1 MNAAAPERREPPRV
15 PAPRN
20 SALGS
25 LGLLLG
31 VAALALAAVGW
42 MRLRAL
48 ENADAQL
55 QQRFDVLQQNAALKD
70 DLASDASDTQT
81 SLKSLDARIAD
92 LENSFNELRQHSQE
106 GRDAWIKA
114 EAASLLLDANE
125 ALVLRAD
132 PDLALVAL
140 DQADGR
146 LKLLPDPRLIPV
158 RQEIARESNKLRA
171 LPHADVEGMAV
182 KLTELAAGVDAL
194 PMKRVVPQHYQP
206 GGNLNDATLPA
217 DAGFWARL
225 KAAVQRLSASLFT
238 VRRHNSAVEPLL
250 APDQE
255 FMLRRNL
262 ELKLENARSALLQR
276 EDPAFQAAAHA
287 ADAWLQEYFDN
298 ADNSVKAAMQQLDD
312 MQKQSVA
319 PKLPDISLS
328 LTLLRQVETPKG
340 AAP

>member
-1 MNAAAPERREPPRV
+1 MSPTPERREPP
-15 PAPRN
+15 PAPSPR
-20 SALGS
+20 SGVPGS
-25 LGLLLG
+25 LGLLLAIASL
-31 VAALALAAVGW
+31 VLAAVGW
-42 MRLRAL
+42 TRLRTL

-55 QQRFDVLQQNAALKD
+55 QQRFNALQANAALKD

-81 SLKSLDARIAD
+81 SLKALNARTSD

-125 ALVLRAD
+125 ALALRAD
-132 PDLALVAL
+132 PGLALTAL
-140 DQADGR
+140 DQADAR

-182 KLTELAAGVDAL
+182 KLTELGASVDAL
-194 PMKRVVPQHYQP
+194 PMKRTAPEHYQP
-206 GGNLNDATLPA
+206 GGGLNDVTLPA

-225 KAAVQRLSASLFT
+225 KAAVQRLGASLFT
-238 VRRHNSAVEPLL
+238 LHRHNGVVEPLL
-250 APDQE
+250 APDEE

-262 ELKLENARSALLQR
+262 ELKLESARSALLQR

-298 ADNSVKAAMQQLDD
+298 TDNGVRSAMQQLDD
-312 MQKQSVA
+312 MQKQSIA
-319 PKLPDISLS
+319 PKLPDISAS

>member
-1 MNAAAPERREPPRV
+1 MNAAAPERREPART
-15 PAPRN
+15 PARRGG
-20 SALGS
+20 ALGS

-31 VAALALAAVGW
+31 VAALALAAVSW
-42 MRLRAL
+42 ARLRTL
-48 ENADAQL
+48 ERADAAL
-55 QQRFDVLQQNAALKD
+55 QQRFDVLQQGAALKD

-81 SLKSLDARIAD
+81 SLKALDARIAD

-106 GRDAWIKA
+106 GRDAWVKA

-132 PDLALVAL
+132 PELALVAL

-146 LKLLPDPRLIPV
+146 LKLLPDPRLLPV
-158 RQEIARESNKLRA
+158 RQEIVRESNKLRA
-171 LPHADVEGMAV
+171 LPRPDVDGMAV

-194 PMKRVVPQHYQP
+194 PMKRTAPQHYQP
-206 GGNLNDATLPA
+206 GGNLDDVTLPA

-225 KAAVQRLSASLFT
+225 KAALQRLGASLFT

-276 EDPAFQAAAHA
+276 EDPAFQAAARA

-298 ADNSVKAAMQQLDD
+298 TDNAVKTAMQQLDD
-312 MQKQSVA
+312 MQRQSIA

>member
-1 MNAAAPERREPPRV
+1 
-15 PAPRN
+15 
-20 SALGS
+20 

-31 VAALALAAVGW
+31 VAALALAAVAW
-42 MRLRAL
+42 ARLHAL
-48 ENADAQL
+48 EGAHTQL
-55 QQRFDVLQQNAALKD
+55 QQRFDALQQNAALKD

-81 SLKSLDARIAD
+81 SLKALDARTSD

-114 EAASLLLDANE
+114 EAASLLLDADE

-132 PDLALVAL
+132 PELALTAL
-140 DQADGR
+140 DQADAR

-171 LPHADVEGMAV
+171 LPHPDVEGMAV
-182 KLTELAAGVDAL
+182 KLTELAAGVDVL
-194 PMKRVVPQHYQP
+194 PMKRTAPEHYRP
-206 GGNLNDATLPA
+206 GGDLNDMTLPA

-225 KAAVQRLSASLFT
+225 KAAVQRLGANLFT
-238 VRRHNSAVEPLL
+238 LRRHNGAVEPLL
-250 APDQE
+250 APNEE

-276 EDPAFQAAAHA
+276 EDPAFQAAARA
-287 ADAWLQEYFDN
+287 ADAWLQEYFDP
-298 ADNSVKAAMQQLDD
+298 ADNGVKSALQQLDD
-312 MQKQSVA
+312 MQKQSIA
-319 PKLPDISLS
+319 PKLPDISAS
-328 LTLLRQVETPKG
+328 VTLLRQVETPKG

>member
-1 MNAAAPERREPPRV
+1 MSAAPERREPPRT
-15 PAPRN
+15 ATPRGGVT
-20 SALGS
+20 GS

-31 VAALALAAVGW
+31 VAALALAALAWV
-42 MRLRAL
+42 RLRSL

-55 QQRFDVLQQNAALKD
+55 QQRVIQLQQNAASKD
-70 DLASDASDTQT
+70 DLAGDASDTQT
-81 SLKSLDARIAD
+81 SLKALDARTSD

-132 PDLALVAL
+132 PGLALIAL

-146 LKLLPDPRLIPV
+146 LKLLPDPRLIAV
-158 RQEIARESNKLRA
+158 RQEIARESTKLRA
-171 LPHADVEGMAV
+171 LPHPDVEGMAV
-182 KLTELAAGVDAL
+182 KLTELGAGVDAL
-194 PMKRVVPQHYQP
+194 PLKRTAPQHYQP
-206 GGNLNDATLPA
+206 GGGLNDVTLPA

-225 KAAVQRLSASLFT
+225 KAAVQRLGASLFT
-238 VRRHNSAVEPLL
+238 LRRHNAAVEPLL
-250 APDQE
+250 APNEE

-276 EDPAFQAAAHA
+276 EDPAFQSAARA
-287 ADAWLQEYFDN
+287 ADNWLQEYFDN
-298 ADNSVKAAMQQLDD
+298 TDNGVKAAIQQLDD
-312 MQKQSVA
+312 MQKQSIA
-319 PKLPDISLS
+319 PKLPDISAS

-340 AAP
+340 DAP

>member
-1 MNAAAPERREPPRV
+1 MSATPERREPPRT
-15 PAPRN
+15 PAPRGG
-20 SALGS
+20 ALSS

-31 VAALALAAVGW
+31 IAALALAAVAW
-42 MRLRAL
+42 ARLHAL
-48 ENADAQL
+48 EGAHAQL
-55 QQRFDVLQQNAALKD
+55 QQRFDALQQNAALKD

-81 SLKSLDARIAD
+81 SLKTLDARTSD

-114 EAASLLLDANE
+114 EAASLLLDADE

-132 PDLALVAL
+132 PELALTAL
-140 DQADGR
+140 DQADAR

-171 LPHADVEGMAV
+171 LPHPDVEGMAV

-194 PMKRVVPQHYQP
+194 PMKRTAPEHYRP
-206 GGNLNDATLPA
+206 GGGLNDVTLPA

-225 KAAVQRLSASLFT
+225 KAAVQRLGANLFT
-238 VRRHNSAVEPLL
+238 LRRHNGAVAPLL
-250 APDQE
+250 APNEE

-276 EDPAFQAAAHA
+276 EDSAFQAAARA
-287 ADAWLQEYFDN
+287 ADAWLQEYFDPT
-298 ADNSVKAAMQQLDD
+298 DNGVKSALQQLDD
-312 MQKQSVA
+312 MQKQSIA
-319 PKLPDISLS
+319 PKLPDISAS

>member
-1 MNAAAPERREPPRV
+1 MNATPERREPARAA
-15 PAPRN
+15 APR
-20 SALGS
+20 SGVMGS

-31 VAALALAAVGW
+31 IAALALAAVSW
-42 MRLRAL
+42 VRLRAL
-48 ENADAQL
+48 ESSDAQL
-55 QQRFDVLQQNAALKD
+55 QQRFNTLQANAALKD

-81 SLKSLDARIAD
+81 SLKALDARTSD

-114 EAASLLLDANE
+114 EAASLLLDADE

-132 PDLALVAL
+132 PDLALTAL

-171 LPHADVEGMAV
+171 LPHPDVEGMAV
-182 KLTELAAGVDAL
+182 KLTELGASVDAL
-194 PMKRVVPQHYQP
+194 PMKRTAPEHYQP
-206 GGNLNDATLPA
+206 GGDLNDVTLPA
-217 DAGFWARL
+217 DADFWARL
-225 KAAVQRLSASLFT
+225 KAAMQRLGATLFT
-238 VRRHNSAVEPLL
+238 LRRHNAAVEPLL
-250 APDQE
+250 APDEE

-276 EDPAFQAAAHA
+276 EDPAFQAAARS
-287 ADAWLQEYFDN
+287 ADTWLQEYFDPT
-298 ADNSVKAAMQQLDD
+298 DNGVKSAIQQLDD
-312 MQKQSVA
+312 MQKLSIA
-319 PKLPDISLS
+319 PKLPDISGS

-340 AAP
+340 GAP

>member
-1 MNAAAPERREPPRV
+1 MSAAPERREPPRA
-15 PAPRN
+15 PAPR
-20 SALGS
+20 SGLPGS

-31 VAALALAAVGW
+31 IAALALAAVSW
-42 MRLRAL
+42 ARLHTL
-48 ENADAQL
+48 ESADAQL
-55 QQRFDVLQQNAALKD
+55 QQRFNALQDNAALKD
-70 DLASDASDTQT
+70 DLASDASDTQA
-81 SLKSLDARIAD
+81 SLKALDARAAD

-114 EAASLLLDANE
+114 EAASLLLDADE
-125 ALVLRAD
+125 ALALRAD
-132 PDLALVAL
+132 PELALTAL
-140 DQADGR
+140 DQADAR

-171 LPHADVEGMAV
+171 LPHPDVEGMAV

-194 PMKRVVPQHYQP
+194 PMKRTAPEHYQP
-206 GGNLNDATLPA
+206 GGGLNDVTLPA

-225 KAAVQRLSASLFT
+225 KAAMQRLGASLFT
-238 VRRHNSAVEPLL
+238 LRRHNAAVEPLL
-250 APDQE
+250 APNEE

-276 EDPAFQAAAHA
+276 EDPAFQAAARS
-287 ADAWLQEYFDN
+287 ADAWLQEYFDG
-298 ADNSVKAAMQQLDD
+298 ADNGVRSAMQQLDD
-312 MQKQSVA
+312 MQKQSIA
-319 PKLPDISLS
+319 PKLPDISAS